1 MYVRNSC
8 TCMYSMHVF
17 SSLLHPSMS
26 VLALDRLET
35 TAPSLTW
42 SQAQHSPSFS
52 QCWSTTSVS
61 MMCFQNSVTFSTLYS
76 RAQKDFLWHSGL
88 PVSGLSAAPCLPPL
102 YQRSAICSGAHFF
115 LSLFFCRC
123 LTSQVV
129 FLASVLPLSLVGFK
143 FIQISSGPAR
153 HSSEGQKVS
162 QIIKKYAQIVS
173 AVVRVFVIW

>member
-1 MYVRNSC
+1 MIAGTAFSILLSVLIHHICFYDVFSELC
-8 TCMYSMHVF
+8 HVF
-17 SSLLHPSMS
+17 HPLFQGTKRLSVALRPSCVRSFSGPLFTPSLSKECHLFRCSLL
-26 VLALDRLET
+26 
-35 TAPSLTW
+35 
-42 SQAQHSPSFS
+42 SFS
-52 QCWSTTSVS
+52 
-61 MMCFQNSVTFSTLYS
+61 
-76 RAQKDFLWHSGL
+76 H
-88 PVSGLSAAPCLPPL
+88 
-102 YQRSAICSGAHFF
+102 
-115 LSLFFCRC
+115 CRC